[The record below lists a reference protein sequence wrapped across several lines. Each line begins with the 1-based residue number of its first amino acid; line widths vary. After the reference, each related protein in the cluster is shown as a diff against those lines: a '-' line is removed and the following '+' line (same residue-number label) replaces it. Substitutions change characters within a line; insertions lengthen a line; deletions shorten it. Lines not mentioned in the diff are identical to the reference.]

1 MPPSAHGP
9 LVVSIIAS
17 VLGALAMCL
26 LVARYGLT
34 PPSDES
40 PDRAA
45 RRLIVTRF
53 GHAFAGV
60 CFAATGI
67 LGLVALV
74 GPARRPPEVPRP
86 VAVEPDR
93 ATEGR
98 LLALAAEIKAIAT
111 RLEQTETRVGAADG
125 ATRRLGDELASISLR
140 ARQMERALAA
150 PPPPRRV
157 AAPEPP
163 ARESREPVA
172 PREVVREPARLS
184 EAPVPAP
191 APASAIADAPVS
203 APPMRAAP
211 EPTVAPRPPVRA
223 VEPATPPRTPPPAVR
238 APEPPPATP
247 RTISAPPRA
256 PEPRSLPTASRAP
269 DSATEKPAG
278 RATVEA
284 ASPQTEGGAAAAKP
298 DGLGDKLRE
307 DWKTIRGGFETAG
320 DDFKAALRDLGRKL
334 WR

>member
-34 PPSDES
+34 PAADES
-40 PDRAA
+40 PDSAA

-93 ATEGR
+93 AAEAR
-98 LLALAAEIKAIAT
+98 LQALAADIKAIAA
-111 RLEQTETRVGAADG
+111 RLEQTETRVGAADT

-140 ARQMERALAA
+140 ARQMERALSA
-150 PPPPRRV
+150 PPPPRRAV
-157 AAPEPP
+157 APEPP
-163 ARESREPVA
+163 ARESREPLS
-172 PREVVREPARLS
+172 PRELVREPARLS
-184 EAPVPAP
+184 ETPAP
-191 APASAIADAPVS
+191 APAPITADV
-203 APPMRAAP
+203 
-211 EPTVAPRPPVRA
+211 PRSL
-223 VEPATPPRTPPPAVR
+223 
-238 APEPPPATP
+238 
-247 RTISAPPRA
+247 SAPPRA
-256 PEPRSLPTASRAP
+256 PEPRSLPTASRAQDYGTQTP
-269 DSATEKPAG
+269 PG
-278 RATVEA
+278 RATPEA
-284 ASPQTEGGAAAAKP
+284 PPRQADGGAAAAKP
-298 DGLGDKLRE
+298 EDALGDKLRE
-307 DWKTIRGGFETAG
+307 DWKAIRGGFDTAG
-320 DDFKAALRDLGRKL
+320 DDLKAALRDLGRKL
-334 WR
+334 RR

>member
-1 MPPSAHGP
+1 MPPSVHGP

-34 PPSDES
+34 PAADES
-40 PDRAA
+40 PDSAA

-67 LGLVALV
+67 LGLVSLV

-93 ATEGR
+93 ATEG
-98 LLALAAEIKAIAT
+98 LLQILAAEIKAIAT
-111 RLEQTETRVGAADG
+111 RLEQTETRVGAADS

-150 PPPPRRV
+150 PPPRKA

-163 ARESREPVA
+163 AREPVV
-172 PREVVREPARLS
+172 PREVVREPARMS
-184 EAPVPAP
+184 ETGPPAP
-191 APASAIADAPVS
+191 APVIADVPPA
-203 APPMRAAP
+203 APPMRAVP
-211 EPTVAPRPPVRA
+211 EPTVAPRTAPPPVRA
-223 VEPATPPRTPPPAVR
+223 VEPTPPRPPSPALR
-238 APEPPPATP
+238 PPEPAAAS

-256 PEPRSLPTASRAP
+256 PEPSLPTASRAP
-269 DSATEKPAG
+269 DQATQKPAG
-278 RATVEA
+278 RAMVEA
-284 ASPQTEGGAAAAKP
+284 PPHQADGGAAAAKP
-298 DGLGDKLRE
+298 EDGLGDKLRE